1 MSLKSFDK
9 FLENYILGQPNN
21 KKEIMDERQ
30 KIARTHILVE
40 TLIIFSGLSFISN
53 FVMDLWYRWAE
64 SYASPMLIFFMLC
77 MIYFNIRCFAKGC
90 LIGINGGKAITFT
103 AAYPIFMGVMMG
115 AKYLIGNEE
124 YSSLFADGK
133 LTDDFCFIAA
143 WILFVVYG
151 VLTIILAKADKKRKG
166 DE

>member
-30 KIARTHILVE
+30 KIARTQILAE
-40 TLIIFSGLSFISN
+40 ALITFSGLSFISN

-90 LIGINGGKAITFT
+90 LIGINGGKAIKFT
-103 AAYPIFMGVMMG
+103 GLYAIFMGGMMG
-115 AKYLIGNEE
+115 AKYLFGNEE
-124 YSSLFADGK
+124 YRSLFADVRP
-133 LTDDFCFIAA
+133 TDDFCFIAA

-151 VLTIILAKADKKRKG
+151 VLTIIFAKADQKKKG

>member
-9 FLENYILGQPNN
+9 FLENYILGQPNS

-30 KIARTHILVE
+30 KIARTQILAE
-40 TLIIFSGLSFISN
+40 TLAIFSGLAFIN
-53 FVMDLWYRWAE
+53 TFVMDMFYNWAE

-103 AAYPIFMGVMMG
+103 AVYAIFMGAMMG
-115 AKYLIGNEE
+115 TKYLFGNEE
-124 YSSLFADGK
+124 YRSLFADGR
-133 LTDDFCFIAA
+133 LTDDFCFIAS
-143 WILFVVYG
+143 WLLFVIYG
-151 VLTIILAKADKKRKG
+151 VLTMILAKLDQKKKE

>member
-30 KIARTHILVE
+30 KIARTQILAE
-40 TLIIFSGLSFISN
+40 ALIIFSGLSFISN

-90 LIGINGGKAITFT
+90 LIGINGGKAIKFT
-103 AAYPIFMGVMMG
+103 GLYAIFMGGMMG
-115 AKYLIGNEE
+115 AKYLFE
-124 YSSLFADGK
+124 YRSLFADGRP
-133 LTDDFCFIAA
+133 TDDFCFIAA

-151 VLTIILAKADKKRKG
+151 VLTIILAKADQKKKG

>member
-9 FLENYILGQPNN
+9 FCENMIMGQPNAG
-21 KKEIMDERQ
+21 KEIMDERQ

-40 TLIIFSGLSFISN
+40 ALIIFSGLSFISN
-53 FVMDLWYRWAE
+53 FVMDLWYKYSE
-64 SYASPMLIFFMLC
+64 SYASPMLIFFMIG
-77 MIYFNIRCFAKGC
+77 MIYFNIRCFAKDC
-90 LIGINGGKAITFT
+90 LVGVNGGKALIPT
-103 AAYPIFMGVMMG
+103 AVYAIFMGGMMG
-115 AKYLIGNEE
+115 AKYLFGNEE
-124 YSSLFADGK
+124 YRSLFADGR

-151 VLTIILAKADKKRKG
+151 LLTIILIKADQKKKG